1 MITYVFSDNKKPLY
15 EQLTA
20 FIKRDIEAG
29 RFAADEKLPSKRS
42 LAKNLGISVIT
53 VETAYQQLISEG
65 YLYAQEKRGYFVT
78 DIRSFLREENSDIH
92 NTDIQIKFQ
101 HTELG
106 KTNGNQSTSRIGS
119 IVNVQ
124 ETNPNQS
131 DNPPAKK
138 AEVRWDLSGNHVSPE
153 RFPFSVWTKLTRRVL
168 AEDRTALLTPSPPTG
183 IRPLRD
189 AIAGHLGSFRG
200 LLADPDQIVV
210 GAGTEYLYGLILQL
224 IGRDKIYC
232 LENPGYKK
240 AAEIYRM
247 NGAKICFAGMDEQ
260 GILPDELLETG
271 ADVAHISPG
280 HHFPTGITMP
290 VRRRHEI
297 LQWASDGQKISPD
310 TTTSFSEK
318 KIEDSSVSSERYI
331 IEDDF
336 DSEFRLS
343 GKPIP
348 TMFSIDN
355 NEKVIYINT
364 FSKSL
369 SPTIRV
375 SYMVLQFHL
384 AKLFREKLQFY
395 SCTVPNLVQYT
406 LAAFLSEGYFERHIN
421 RMRLFYAKKRSNVLL
436 ALTESGLAE
445 KLTVQEEESGLHFTL
460 RFHTEKNDRALQEEM
475 AKKGIRMIPLSA
487 YDHLNQNPATHT
499 FILNYSEVAEETL
512 PEAFSVLKELL

>member
-78 DIRSFLREENSDIH
+78 DIRSFLREEKSE
-92 NTDIQIKFQ
+92 IQYQNEQ
-101 HTELG
+101 HAELG
-106 KTNGNQSTSRIGS
+106 RLDVRRGASKIEGFKKQAEKKPDQSMRL
-119 IVNVQ
+119 
-124 ETNPNQS
+124 
-131 DNPPAKK
+131 PA
-138 AEVRWDLSGNHVSPE
+138 VRWDLSGNHVSPE

-183 IRPLRD
+183 IRPLRE

-200 LLADPDQIVV
+200 LMADPDQIVV

-224 IGRDKIYC
+224 IGRDKVYC

-260 GILPDELLETG
+260 GILPDELFETG

-310 TTTSFSEK
+310 TTTSLSEK

-375 SYMVLQFHL
+375 SYMVLPFHL

-421 RMRLFYAKKRSNVLL
+421 RMRLFYAKKRRNVLL

-460 RFHTEKNDRALQEEM
+460 RFHTEKDDRALQEEM